1 MTRKKLFITGASGF
15 LGWHLCKVAQLD
27 WDVYGAVNCNPLD
40 CPGITVLPIN
50 LTDQHAL
57 KGLMKK
63 LRPDAV
69 IHAAALSRPNDCQRN
84 PEESFAVNVQASL
97 NLADYCSALEIPCV
111 FTSTEQVFDG
121 FNPPYAETE
130 IVSPINLYG
139 EHKVMAEE
147 GMRSRNPRT
156 IVCRMPLMFGVTPH
170 APSFL
175 QSFVS
180 TLQAGKG
187 LKLFTDEVR
196 TPVSGQAAA
205 QGILLALK
213 QGPSC
218 LHLGGT
224 ERISRYDFGKVLA
237 KVLGC
242 SEALLQACEQADV
255 PMTAPRPADVS
266 LDSSL
271 AFKLGY
277 CPDSIEAELQR
288 MFAIT
293 PREQF

>member
-15 LGWHLCKVAQLD
+15 LGWHLCKVAQWD

-40 CPGITVLPIN
+40 CSGITVLPIN

-57 KGLMKK
+57 KGLMKN

-69 IHAAALSRPNDCQRN
+69 IHAAALSRPNDCQSN

-121 FNPPYAETE
+121 LNPPYAETA

-147 GMRSRNPRT
+147 GMRARNPKM

-180 TLQAGKG
+180 TLQEGKV
-187 LKLFTDEVR
+187 LKLFTDEIR

-213 QGPSC
+213 QEPSC
-218 LHLGGT
+218 LHLGGM

-242 SEALLQACEQADV
+242 SEQLLQACEQSDV
-255 PMTAPRPADVS
+255 PMTALRPADVS

-271 AFKLGY
+271 AFQLGY
-277 CPDSIEAELQR
+277 SPATIESELR
-288 MFAIT
+288 GCLKRFG
-293 PREQF
+293 EWL